1 MGENLNDKIKKRY
14 DRVSRVYDSMDKMM
28 KDSWRKDMLQ
38 EVEGKVL
45 EAGIGTG
52 ANLPY
57 YPAGIELTG
66 IDFSPKMLEHARK
79 KLDTLTLPYTVTL
92 EEMDIQQLDFPDDTF
107 DYVVTTCVFCSVP
120 DPVKGL
126 KELGRVCKPDGK
138 ILMLEHM
145 RSENE
150 AVGKAMD
157 LFNPLAVNTWGANIN
172 RKTLENINKAGL
184 KIEQKENLFS
194 TIVRKIVVK
203 PAEK

>member
-1 MGENLNDKIKKRY
+1 MGKNLNDKIKKRY

-52 ANLPY
+52 ANLPF
-57 YPAGIELTG
+57 YPPGIELTG
-66 IDFSPKMLEHARK
+66 IDFSPKMLQHARY

-92 EEMDIQQLDFPDDTF
+92 KEMDIQQLDFPDDTF

-172 RKTLENINKAGL
+172 RKTLENISKAGL
-184 KIEQKENLFS
+184 RIEQKENLFS

-203 PAEK
+203 PE